1 MLISVGILAWNEAA
15 AIEPTLVSLF
25 KQTALRQPGVDMP
38 RHTWEVIVV
47 PNGCS
52 DETAAVARR
61 VLAQQVSLT
70 GRSDIS
76 WAVHELTEPGKS
88 NAWNHFIHRFSSR
101 EAEFIL
107 MLDADIEF
115 GQPETVSN
123 TITALSADSL
133 AVAAVDLP
141 LKDAH
146 KKTRKSLIE
155 RISIAASNTS
165 ASNPVGLSGQFFCAR
180 ADALRRI
187 WMPKGLSVEDGFLGA
202 MLCSDC
208 LLAPLDP
215 RKLIR
220 APNADHY
227 YETLTNLH
235 AIFRH
240 ELRLV
245 IGSTLN
251 CYLIWDFL
259 LFAVDP
265 RGGGA
270 GELIRN
276 QLERD
281 PNWYSNLITNSIR
294 NHGWWVL
301 PRGTLLRRF
310 SGYRMHRGVRF
321 VRWFTIAVVG
331 FMLDLPVFLVAN
343 RRIKNT
349 NAIGY
354 W

>member
-1 MLISVGILAWNEAA
+1 
-15 AIEPTLVSLF
+15 
-25 KQTALRQPGVDMP
+25 
-38 RHTWEVIVV
+38 
-47 PNGCS
+47 
-52 DETAAVARR
+52 
-61 VLAQQVSLT
+61 LAQQVSLT

-76 WAVHELTEPGKS
+76 WAVHEIAEPGKS
-88 NAWNHFIHRFSSR
+88 NAWNHYIHQFSSP
-101 EAEFIL
+101 EADLIL

-115 GQPETVSN
+115 VQPEAISN
-123 TITALSADSL
+123 TIKALLADPQ
-133 AVAAVDLP
+133 AVVAVDLP

-146 KKTRKSLIE
+146 KKTRKTLIE
-155 RISIAASNTS
+155 RVSVAASNTP
-165 ASNPVGLSGQFFCAR
+165 ASSPAGLSGQFFCAR

-208 LLAPLDP
+208 FLAPLDP

-220 APNADHY
+220 APHASHY
-227 YETLTNLH
+227 YETLTNIQ

-245 IGSTLN
+245 IGTTLN
-251 CYLIWDFL
+251 CYLVWDFL
-259 LFAVDP
+259 LFATDP
-265 RGGGA
+265 SGGGA

-281 PNWYSNLITNSIR
+281 PNWYSKLITNAIR

-301 PRGTLLRRF
+301 PRGMLLRRF
-310 SGYRMHRGVRF
+310 SGYHAHIGLRI
-321 VRWFTIAVVG
+321 VRWVIIAFIG
-331 FMLDLPVFLVAN
+331 FLLDLPVFLVAN

-349 NAIGY
+349 NLIGY

>member
-1 MLISVGILAWNEAA
+1 MLVSVGILAWNEAA
-15 AIEPTLVSLF
+15 TIELTLTSLF
-25 KQTALRQPGVDMP
+25 KQTALRPPDADLP
-38 RHTWEVIVV
+38 RHSWEIIVV
-47 PNGCS
+47 PNGCT
-52 DETAAVARR
+52 DETAAVSRR
-61 VLAQQVSLT
+61 VLAQQVSLI

-76 WAVHELTEPGKS
+76 WTVREITESGKS
-88 NAWNHFIHRFSSR
+88 NAWNHFIHQFSSR
-101 EAEFIL
+101 QAELIL

-115 GQPETVSN
+115 GQPETISN
-123 TITALSADSL
+123 TITALLADAL

-146 KKTRKSLIE
+146 KKTNRSLIE
-155 RISIAASNTS
+155 RISIAASNTP
-165 ASNPVGLSGQFFCAR
+165 ASSPVGLSGQYFCAR

-208 LLAPLDP
+208 FRAPLDP

-220 APNADHY
+220 APHASHY
-227 YETLTNLH
+227 YETLTNIF

-245 IGSTLN
+245 IGTALN
-251 CYLIWDFL
+251 CYLVWDFL
-259 LFAVDP
+259 IFATDP
-265 RGGGA
+265 CGGGA

-281 PNWYSNLITNSIR
+281 PDWYSKLITNAIR
-294 NHGWWVL
+294 NRGWWVL
-301 PRGTLLRRF
+301 PRGMLLRRF
-310 SGYRMHRGVRF
+310 HGYRAHSGVRF
-321 VRWFTIAVVG
+321 MRWLIIAFVG
-331 FMLDLPVFLVAN
+331 FLLDLPVFLVAN
-343 RRIKNT
+343 RRIKKT
-349 NAIGY
+349 NLIGY